1 MLSTSFFRTGMS
13 RKAAQRTQ
21 VIVRHIMNNSANSGA
36 SEQPLVLFESQ
47 LAARTFKLNRPA
59 KLNSLNVP
67 MIELLQGKIE
77 AWRHSELC
85 GVIWGS
91 GEGRA
96 FCAGGDVENVV
107 RNAADPRTRN
117 KAIEFF
123 NKEFALDY
131 LLSTLDKPYIAIM
144 DGITMGGGVG
154 LSAPASFRVATEN
167 TVFAMPETKI
177 GYCPDVG
184 ASHYLSRLDG
194 ELGTYLA
201 LTGDTLKGKAVFEH
215 GLATHFIPS
224 RRVPMLL
231 EGVSTLEN
239 PSFEQVNDII
249 EENSSEP
256 EEPAALSSALVGPVR
271 AALDFAFRHNKV
283 EDIVRDLDALVEHKD
298 ASISKWASK
307 TLESLNLR
315 SPTSLKVALRAI
327 RLGKTQS
334 LTEALEMEYKIAAA
348 LCNGASPDFQT
359 GVNFVVVEKKKEGRA
374 NWSPSVLEDVSDEVV
389 DRFFAENSSYL
400 GSVPEFRYPLTTGKS
415 RNYTQFALPTEAEI
429 RDMVTGTHATGG
441 DTGLTLDELVSSF
454 ENLTDQ
460 KLGVSA
466 KVKEVAA
473 RKCELTDNRDGNRIW
488 LKWIHPSRLPE

>member
-1 MLSTSFFRTGMS
+1 MLSSTLFRTGMS
-13 RKAAQRTQ
+13 RDAARRART
-21 VIVRHIMNNSANSGA
+21 ISRHMMSTSSTSAV
-36 SEQPLVLFESQ
+36 EQPLVLFESQ
-47 LAARTFKLNRPA
+47 LGARTFKLNRPA

-67 MIELLQGKIE
+67 MIELLQSQIE
-77 AWRHSELC
+77 VWRHSELC
-85 GVIWGS
+85 DVIWGS

-107 RNAADPRTRN
+107 RDAADPSTRQ

-167 TVFAMPETKI
+167 TRFAMPETKI

-194 ELGTYLA
+194 EMGSYLA
-201 LTGDTLKGKAVFEH
+201 LTGDILKGKAVFEH

-231 EGVSTLEN
+231 ESISALEN
-239 PSFEQVNDII
+239 PSFAQVNDII
-249 EENSSEP
+249 EENSSESEHP
-256 EEPAALSSALVGPVR
+256 GTLSSALVGPVR

-283 EDIVRDLDALVEHKD
+283 EDIIQDVDALVQHKD
-298 ASISKWASK
+298 PSISKWASG

-327 RLGKTQS
+327 RRGKTQS
-334 LTEALEMEYKIAAA
+334 LVEALEMEYKIAAA
-348 LCNGASPDFQT
+348 LCNEASPDFHT
-359 GVNFVVVEKKKEGRA
+359 GVNFVLVQKIKEGRA
-374 NWSPSVLEDVSDEVV
+374 NWSPSTLEEVSEEIV
-389 DRFFAENSSYL
+389 DRFFSEKSPYL
-400 GSVPEFRYPLTTGKS
+400 ESVPEFKYPLTTGKS
-415 RNYTQFALPTEAEI
+415 RNYTEFSLPRETEI
-429 RDMVTGTHATGG
+429 RDMVTGEHSNGG
-441 DTGLTLDELVSSF
+441 DTGITLDELVSSF
-454 ENLTDQ
+454 ESLTDG
-460 KLGVSA
+460 KLGAGA

-473 RKCELTDNRDGNRIW
+473 RKCELTDNGDGNRIW
-488 LKWIHPSRLPE
+488 LKWVHTPRIPQ